1 MCGIAKLWFVNPPIS
16 LKVCQEVV
24 ALQRGMCVML
34 IVEIYFGLKT
44 DIREKM
50 KRKRQKCRNG
60 EPFGAEIHH
69 FHWTIVTFGL

>member
-34 IVEIYFGLKT
+34 IVEIYLGLKT

-50 KRKRQKCRNG
+50 KRKGQ
-60 EPFGAEIHH
+60 
-69 FHWTIVTFGL
+69 TIN